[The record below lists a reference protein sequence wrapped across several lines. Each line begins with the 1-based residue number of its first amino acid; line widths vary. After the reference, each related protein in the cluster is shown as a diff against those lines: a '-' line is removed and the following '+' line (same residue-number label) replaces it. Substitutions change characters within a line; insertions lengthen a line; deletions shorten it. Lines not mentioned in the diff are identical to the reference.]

1 MFLCVLIWHTCFLL
15 HFFFFHVPAKA
26 YFAYNFTPFI
36 WQEEY
41 VKAYYAALLE
51 QQRQAEE
58 SAKQQRELSQT
69 SMSNGLSESSSNRQV
84 GMKSK
89 REEGEGDDDV
99 EWEEAPIEGKSN
111 NWNLIALLSY

>member
-15 HFFFFHVPAKA
+15 HNFFFHVPAKA

-58 SAKQQRELSQT
+58 SAKQQRDLSQT

-111 NWNLIALLSY
+111 NLNLIALLSY